1 MLLEKRIPLSYI
13 IKNIKKEILYVIL
26 VGVVVHFLTTVFAD
40 KLPEMPLTVPA
51 FLGTAISILL
61 SFKMSQSYDRWWEA
75 RKIWGA
81 IVNDSRS
88 FVIQLQSFIGP
99 DQQALI
105 KKIAFRQIGWC
116 YALGQTLR
124 GKDALSLSGS
134 YFTEEELMEIKK
146 HHNKPLAILQMN
158 ASDITSLKTEN
169 EIDVLSHIQLD
180 NSLTRLCDSMG
191 KAERIK
197 GTVFP
202 TTYRFYL
209 TWSIYLFVIILSVAL
224 KNVDIYFEMPLLIVV
239 SMVFFLLEKS
249 ATFLQ
254 DPFNENPT
262 STSVTSIARNIEIN
276 IKQLL
281 QEKEIPQPLHSD
293 SFYIL

>member
-1 MLLEKRIPLSYI
+1 MLLEKRLPLSYI
-13 IKNIKKEILYVIL
+13 IKNVQMDMLYVIL
-26 VGVVVHFLTTVFAD
+26 LGVVVHYLTTFFAPV
-40 KLPEMPLTVPA
+40 LPDMPLTVPA

-75 RKIWGA
+75 RKVWGA

-88 FVIQLQSFIGP
+88 FVIQLQSFIGA
-99 DQQALI
+99 DQERLI

-116 YALGQTLR
+116 YTLGQSLR
-124 GKDALSLSGS
+124 GKDPLSLSES
-134 YFTEEELMEIKK
+134 YFNDEDLMEIKK
-146 HHNKPLAILQMN
+146 HNNKPLGILYLN
-158 ASDITSLKTEN
+158 AYDITELKTKN
-169 EIDVLSHIQLD
+169 KIDVFSQIQLD
-180 NSLTRLCDSMG
+180 NTLTRLCESMG

-209 TWSIYLFVIILSVAL
+209 TCSIYLFVIILSVAL
-224 KNVDIYFEMPLLIVV
+224 KNVSIYFEMPLLIVV

-249 ATFLQ
+249 ATYLQ

-276 IKQLL
+276 IKQMLH
-281 QEKEIPQPLHSD
+281 EKEIPQPLHSD

>member
-13 IKNIKKEILYVIL
+13 IKNIQKEILYVIL

-146 HHNKPLAILQMN
+146 HYNKPLAILQMN

-169 EIDVLSHIQLD
+169 KIDVLSHIQLD

-209 TWSIYLFVIILSVAL
+209 TCAIYLFVIILSVSL

-262 STSVTSIARNIEIN
+262 SISVTSIARNIEIN

>member
-1 MLLEKRIPLSYI
+1 MLLEKRLPLSYI
-13 IKNIKKEILYVIL
+13 IKNIQMDMLYVIL
-26 VGVVVHFLTTVFAD
+26 LGVVVHYLTTYFAPV
-40 KLPEMPLTVPA
+40 LPDMPLTVPA

-88 FVIQLQSFIGP
+88 FVIQLQSFIGA
-99 DQQALI
+99 DQERLI

-116 YALGQTLR
+116 YTLGQSLR
-124 GKDALSLSGS
+124 GKDPLSLSES
-134 YFTEEELMEIKK
+134 YFTDEDLMEIKK
-146 HHNKPLAILQMN
+146 HNNKSLAILQLN
-158 ASDITSLKTEN
+158 AYNFTELRTEN
-169 EIDVLSHIQLD
+169 KIDILSHIQLD
-180 NSLTRLCDSMG
+180 NTLTRLCDSMG

-209 TWSIYLFVIILSVAL
+209 TCSIYLFVIILSVAL
-224 KNVDIYFEMPLLIVV
+224 KNVSIYFEMPLLIVV

-249 ATFLQ
+249 ATYLQ

-276 IKQLL
+276 IKQMLH
-281 QEKEIPQPLHSD
+281 ENEIPKPLHSD